1 MPSSDLVMYEEDLG
15 ELQATLGRLCSESN
29 AKFVFLIDRNGQHLA
44 FVGETE
50 TVDATSLSSLTA
62 GNVAAT
68 EGLAKLIGEPFFS
81 SLFHEGERDSLHI
94 TLVGG
99 RVILVLAFDERSSL
113 GLVRLRVRQ
122 ATDDLVDTLARIEQR
137 NAERKKREVAT
148 GSPFAEITDADIDS
162 LFSD

>member
-1 MPSSDLVMYEEDLG
+1 MASSDLVMYEEDLG
-15 ELQATLGRLCSESN
+15 ELQATLARLCGESN

-44 FVGETE
+44 FVGETDAL
-50 TVDATSLSSLTA
+50 DATSLSSLTA

-99 RVILVLAFDERSSL
+99 RVILVLA
-113 GLVRLRVRQ
+113 
-122 ATDDLVDTLARIEQR
+122 
-137 NAERKKREVAT
+137 
-148 GSPFAEITDADIDS
+148 
-162 LFSD
+162 

>member
-1 MPSSDLVMYEEDLG
+1 MYEEDLG
-15 ELQATLGRLCSESN
+15 ELQLTLGRLCGESN
-29 AKFVFLIDRNGQHLA
+29 AKFVCLIDRNGQHLA
-44 FVGETE
+44 FVGETDDL
-50 TVDATSLSSLTA
+50 DATSLSSLTA

-122 ATDDLVDTLARIEQR
+122 AGSALVETLDRIEKR
-137 NAERKKREVAT
+137 NAERKEREATT
-148 GSPFAEITDADIDS
+148 GSPFAEITDEDIDS